1 MVGSV
6 NFLFIPRF
14 RSSTAFSFF
23 RYFVPSY
30 DTPFVRS
37 MISFV
42 LCVVRFMRAFVFA
55 LVCSFVRSLFCVRYF
70 AFVRF
75 FASVRYFSFVTLLR
89 SFFFFLRSLF
99 LLFVR
104 SWARF
109 GCPIYVHQ
117 VWDFSDAGGGR
128 ANCLKTLRGHDH
140 NVSCVAWVPPSGD
153 TLVSCSRDQTI
164 RFWEVRLI

>member
-89 SFFFFLRSLF
+89 SFFFFFAFVISI
-99 LLFVR
+99 VR
-104 SWARF
+104 SFVGA
-109 GCPIYVHQ
+109 
-117 VWDFSDAGGGR
+117 
-128 ANCLKTLRGHDH
+128 
-140 NVSCVAWVPPSGD
+140 
-153 TLVSCSRDQTI
+153 
-164 RFWEVRLI
+164 FWLPYICTPGLGFL